1 MFWMIEKLLDSYLMF
16 INDIYFLCFVVCV
29 LYVQGVGNKEWRE
42 VRMKS
47 FLKITVRE
55 DMV

>member
-1 MFWMIEKLLDSYLMF
+1 MS
-16 INDIYFLCFVVCV
+16 INDIYIYIFSFFVVCV

-42 VRMKS
+42 VRIKT
-47 FLKITVRE
+47 FLKKITVLV